1 MLKDWSLFNKTIP
14 TVYKYLHS
22 SFLSRPSFN
31 FGKFPCSRSN
41 LLKQIRPC
49 LLFFFF
55 YQLFYLSQWCTW
67 LFFSR
72 MCNDLCQKNRIGC
85 RQREVWMES
94 AVWIWVWS
102 AEMSC
107 WAPSRAERYLQRG
120 WRQRCRQVSAGT
132 TDHHTHTHTRR
143 PHAHTHIVEISIK
156 IWSCCVLCFAIISL
170 FTLAV
175 MQKKGKDSLL
185 GFWSLKQHYA
195 EIGIF
200 FLQFGDPAPT
210 DGRIVYPEV
219 KLNRNRWTLY
229 EFHQLNFFNF
239 DVFWW
244 TTVNYSYSLINV
256 RTTGCIR

>member
-1 MLKDWSLFNKTIP
+1 MQRFVPEKQDKMQTERSLDGVSCVNLGLVRWDELLGAEQSGEISAARLEATLQAGERRD
-14 TVYKYLHS
+14 YRS
-22 SFLSRPSFN
+22 S
-31 FGKFPCSRSN
+31 
-41 LLKQIRPC
+41 
-49 LLFFFF
+49 
-55 YQLFYLSQWCTW
+55 
-67 LFFSR
+67 
-72 MCNDLCQKNRIGC
+72 
-85 RQREVWMES
+85 
-94 AVWIWVWS
+94 
-102 AEMSC
+102 
-107 WAPSRAERYLQRG
+107 
-120 WRQRCRQVSAGT
+120 
-132 TDHHTHTHTRR
+132 HTHTHTRR

>member
-1 MLKDWSLFNKTIP
+1 MYLVIFQPDVQRFVPEKQDKMQTERSLDGVSCVNLGLVRWDELLGAEQSGEISAARLEATLQAGERRD
-14 TVYKYLHS
+14 YRS
-22 SFLSRPSFN
+22 S
-31 FGKFPCSRSN
+31 
-41 LLKQIRPC
+41 
-49 LLFFFF
+49 
-55 YQLFYLSQWCTW
+55 
-67 LFFSR
+67 
-72 MCNDLCQKNRIGC
+72 
-85 RQREVWMES
+85 
-94 AVWIWVWS
+94 
-102 AEMSC
+102 
-107 WAPSRAERYLQRG
+107 
-120 WRQRCRQVSAGT
+120 
-132 TDHHTHTHTRR
+132 HTHTRR

>member
-14 TVYKYLHS
+14 TVYKYLHT

-55 YQLFYLSQWCTW
+55 NQLFYLSQWCTW

-72 MCNDLCQKNRIGC
+72 MCNDLCQKNRIRC

-120 WRQRCRQVSAGT
+120 WRQCCRQVSAGT
-132 TDHHTHTHTRR
+132 TDHHTHTHTQT
-143 PHAHTHIVEISIK
+143 PCPYTHSGNLHK
-156 IWSCCVLCFAIISL
+156 NLKLLCLMLRHYFTLYIGCNEKKRERFTVGFLVFKATLCRNWYIFFAIWRSCP
-170 FTLAV
+170 
-175 MQKKGKDSLL
+175 D
-185 GFWSLKQHYA
+185 
-195 EIGIF
+195 
-200 FLQFGDPAPT
+200 
-210 DGRIVYPEV
+210 
-219 KLNRNRWTLY
+219 RW
-229 EFHQLNFFNF
+229 
-239 DVFWW
+239 
-244 TTVNYSYSLINV
+244 
-256 RTTGCIR
+256 